1 MMNES
6 LKEWLDELVLKADQ
20 QYSKKHKTRVWGRTN
35 EEFLELSK
43 IEYLSHRKMSEEDV
57 IDEMIPNDNRIQVNF
72 RIITDKWNNSY
83 VPYVTKESIILS
95 PDEWRDV
102 KLKVLI

>member
-6 LKEWLDELVLKADQ
+6 LKEWLDELVIRADQ
-20 QYSKKHKTRVWGRTN
+20 PYVWGRTN

-43 IEYLSHRKMSEEDV
+43 IEYLSHRKMSEEDD

-72 RIITDKWNNSY
+72 RIITDKWSNSY
-83 VPYVTKESIILS
+83 VPYVTKEKIILS
-95 PDEWRDV
+95 PNEWRDV